1 MFPAKP
7 TLLNKHEIPKHLPPG
22 SPPRLRTG
30 RSSLSVLVLGLGS
43 PPAPA
48 EADFPWD
55 AENTERRTRN
65 NGISQSDMYQMY
77 AYSKKEVGDF
87 LESTVLDIWNFRLKD
102 RYVKEGRIKLK
113 DLN

>member
-1 MFPAKP
+1 
-7 TLLNKHEIPKHLPPG
+7 
-22 SPPRLRTG
+22 
-30 RSSLSVLVLGLGS
+30 
-43 PPAPA
+43 
-48 EADFPWD
+48 
-55 AENTERRTRN
+55 
-65 NGISQSDMYQMY
+65 MYQMY